1 MNETLALRDG
11 SAWVFETVQLDDL
24 VRATVE
30 LYEPLAEARD
40 IRLVADVEPAALLG
54 VRSLLQRAL
63 TNLVD
68 NAIKFSP
75 DGGTVTVST
84 RPTDTGVTFT
94 IADQGPGMDPARARG
109 AVDTEDSTDR
119 PEVESHGMGL
129 PFVRAVVRR
138 HGGTLTIDDAA
149 PGAIVTARFSR

>member
-1 MNETLALRDG
+1 M
-11 SAWVFETVQLDDL
+11 
-24 VRATVE
+24 
-30 LYEPLAEARD
+30 
-40 IRLVADVEPAALLG
+40 
-54 VRSLLQRAL
+54 QRAL

-75 DGGTVTVST
+75 DGGVVTLRARPAAAGVEVS
-84 RPTDTGVTFT
+84 

-109 AVDTEDSTDR
+109 AVESTADEDLAR
-119 PEVESHGMGL
+119 NGVESHGMGL

-138 HGGTLTIDDAA
+138 HGGVLTIEDAG